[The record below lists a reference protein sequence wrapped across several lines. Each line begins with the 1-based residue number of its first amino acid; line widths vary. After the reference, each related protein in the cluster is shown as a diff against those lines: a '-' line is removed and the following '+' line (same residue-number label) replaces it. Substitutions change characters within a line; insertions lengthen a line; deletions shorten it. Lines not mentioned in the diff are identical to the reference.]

1 MFEPEVY
8 SNYTENLANNRILQQ
23 IIQLKTMD
31 FNQSSNLLQETVST
45 INRDSG
51 ISNNM
56 MAYRLALIMDKHSSQ
71 LQSTTTLDA
80 SERENLQGELR
91 TALSQKAHNIEN
103 HRQNLKQKYYAEYL
117 EKFGVTQQ
125 LSVAPQQDNSTRVE
139 NLITQKKQTF
149 LQKMFEA
156 GQHELPLGQKSISV
170 SNSINKTP
178 ETIQPENN
186 ISSGIG
192 KLAEKYLITAV
203 MRTVMTMGKDTEN
216 QGRIYEG
223 IAYRLQLFL
232 KEGMQLLS
240 VNRKTGNLETAFT
253 AYKDDS
259 NEFQIT
265 QNNLSHEEANRLI
278 AFDKQQTVQQ
288 PKSKSNHLHKDN
300 STELGD

>member
-1 MFEPEVY
+1 MYF
-8 SNYTENLANNRILQQ
+8 
-23 IIQLKTMD
+23 K
-31 FNQSSNLLQETVST
+31 QSSNSLQQTVST

-56 MAYRLALIMDKHSSQ
+56 MAYRLALIMEKYSSQ
-71 LQSTTTLDA
+71 LESITTLDA
-80 SERENLQGELR
+80 SERENLQGEMR
-91 TALSQKAHNIEN
+91 TALSKNAQSTEDY
-103 HRQNLKQKYYAEYL
+103 RQNLKQKYYAQYL
-117 EKFGVTQQ
+117 DKFGVTQE
-125 LSVAPQQDNSTRVE
+125 SPIASQQDNSTRVE

-156 GQHELPLGQKSISV
+156 GKHELPLGQKFISV

-192 KLAEKYLITAV
+192 KLAEKSLITAV

-223 IAYRLQLFL
+223 IAYRLQLL
-232 KEGMQLLS
+232 MKEGMQLLS
-240 VNRKTGNLETAFT
+240 VHRKTGNPETAFT

-259 NEFQIT
+259 NEFKIT
-265 QNNLSHEEANRLI
+265 QNNLSYSETNRLI

-288 PKSKSNHLHKDN
+288 PTSQSNHIDKDN